1 MENYNLNQAINF
13 SKDVIFVSI
22 PKCGTNTVRKQLKEF
37 NTNKPVVHNY
47 HLNIQQIKELFY
59 LKELKDNLSMNENF
73 PSSGILNNTEI
84 KNKANNK
91 FNKMFKFSLVRN
103 PWARVVS
110 LYFRR
115 EGLQLSE
122 KISFIEFCEKIK
134 YASDTC
140 KQPSLHKNQLDWL
153 TDENGNVMVDYIGKL
168 EEFDKVIENVYS
180 KTDGRVK
187 LNNTPLNVN
196 QKSPKDYKKMY
207 NDYTKKLIEEKFN
220 KDINY
225 FNYNF

>member
-122 KISFIEFCEKIK
+122 KMSFIEFCEKIK

-140 KQPSLHKNQLDWL
+140 KQPSLHKNQLGTWFYKWGQNESSLDFKL
-153 TDENGNVMVDYIGKL
+153 DNAGSGGESIEISEDGGFIIGTSGNI
-168 EEFDKVIENVYS
+168 II
-180 KTDGRVK
+180 KTDQD
-187 LNNTPLNVN
+187 LN
-196 QKSPKDYKKMY
+196 
-207 NDYTKKLIEEKFN
+207 F
-220 KDINY
+220 
-225 FNYNF
+225 